1 MLNQIRYTT
10 ALVLSVMFAGVA
22 PAEKMRGHARAAVV
36 EFSPGANVSGMTFES
51 KRHLQASIANLIVQS
66 EKFDIVDTHHT
77 REASKGVLAEVNNES
92 STSAAVKVGKQL
104 GVVYVLTGTVA
115 AYDPKGADGFGS
127 AVLRVRL
134 VEVATGRVT
143 YSGEIAQKGTRM
155 MHGTGVAEMHANVFK
170 PAIVRLVEELDTK
183 R

>member
-1 MLNQIRYTT
+1 MLKQIRYTT
-10 ALVLSVMFAGVA
+10 VLVLSLIFAGVT
-22 PAEKMRGHARAAVV
+22 PAQKMRGHAKAAVV

-66 EKFDIVDTHHT
+66 EKFDIVDTNHT

-115 AYDPKGADGFGS
+115 EYDPKGGDGFGT
-127 AVLRVRL
+127 ALLRVRL
-134 VEVATGRVT
+134 VEVATGSVK
-143 YSGEIAQKGTRM
+143 YSGEIAQKGIRKM
-155 MHGTGVAEMHANVFK
+155 NGAGVAEMHANVLK
-170 PAIVRLVEELDTK
+170 PAIVRLVEELDAK